1 MPRRNSTQNTWY
13 PVNGS
18 ERSKSKMTD
27 QYAVFGNPV
36 THSRSPQ
43 IHADFAAATGEDI
56 SYQKQLVAVD
66 DFEAAADRFF
76 AGGQGLEYY
85 GSL

>member
-1 MPRRNSTQNTWY
+1 MPSRNSTQNTWY

-43 IHADFAAATGEDI
+43 IHATLRLPLVNITTRNSWLPWMI
-56 SYQKQLVAVD
+56 SKLLQIASP
-66 DFEAAADRFF
+66 EGARA
-76 AGGQGLEYY
+76 
-85 GSL
+85 